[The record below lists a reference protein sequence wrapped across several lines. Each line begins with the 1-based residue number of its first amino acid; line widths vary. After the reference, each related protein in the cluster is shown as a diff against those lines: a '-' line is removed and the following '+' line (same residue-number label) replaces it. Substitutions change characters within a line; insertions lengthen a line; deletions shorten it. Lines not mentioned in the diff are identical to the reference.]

1 MRTRRHRTIRAWL
14 LPWLLAAQAAFAA
27 GSIDVYALPYRLVD
41 EQGRERHLADWRG
54 KQIVVA
60 MDHSTYSAICS
71 STGRRLRSVGVAAE
85 RLGRDVEFVI
95 IGLEPHKDTPDTWAA
110 YRKDRG
116 IVGENWHF
124 LQASPADTPLVAANL
139 GVNYRYEYD
148 DLLLDLRIL
157 RVGPDG
163 RIERVLEGY
172 DTDTDAFF
180 R

>member
-1 MRTRRHRTIRAWL
+1 MPL
-14 LPWLLAAQAAFAA
+14 LRPALLATWLLALLPSAPIAHAA
-27 GSIDVYALPYRLVD
+27 GDIDVYALPYRLMD
-41 EQGRERHLADWRG
+41 EQGRERRLADWRG
-54 KQIVVA
+54 KRTVVA

-71 STGRRLRSVGVAAE
+71 STGRRLRAVGVAAE
-85 RLGRDVEFVI
+85 RLDQDVEFVI
-95 IGLEPHKDTPDTWAA
+95 IGLEPHKDTPATWAA
-110 YRKDRG
+110 YRDDRG
-116 IVGENWHF
+116 IRGDNWHF
-124 LQASPADTPLVAANL
+124 LRASATDTPLVAANL

-163 RIERVLEGY
+163 RIERTIEGY